1 MFGKCL
7 KAREESH
14 RVRLD
19 PDLRGGL
26 EGEGGVSQG
35 EIGPRPEG
43 RDFLKRRGVPLSV
56 VRGTQLSSLIILA
69 LFNVVLV
76 DYEREP
82 MIKEGKS
89 GVKM

>member
-1 MFGKCL
+1 M
-7 KAREESH
+7 
-14 RVRLD
+14 RLD

-43 RDFLKRRGVPLSV
+43 RDFLKRREFLCCARHPIVIINYSG
-56 VRGTQLSSLIILA
+56 SLYYVS
-69 LFNVVLV
+69 FG
-76 DYEREP
+76 YYGREP